1 MRTFDD
7 ETPWAAVRRDLRHT
21 RATLKAAAVHGP
33 ALKEIQKV
41 LDRWHALNQQLIDAE
56 DAVVDSHALVGWHD
70 SVLDQ
75 RVGAFSRDLDHAV
88 GGDRSHRTFTSFFP
102 EAPGEV
108 IRLGLESEIE
118 RTAHFDQVAGAIKL
132 PKDAQDSLRSVGEAR
147 TAGAGSLKAREESV
161 KSEALSWLRVRQL
174 KDDANA
180 VRRSVFNALE
190 RHAIDRGIGSDY
202 AGRFFL
208 LAPRRTR
215 KAKATTGGGVPSEP
229 VEPKKG

>member
-7 ETPWAAVRRDLRHT
+7 ETPWAAVRKDLRHT

-56 DAVVDSHALVGWHD
+56 DAVVDSHALVSWNDG
-70 SVLDQ
+70 VLDQ

-88 GGDRSHRTFTSFFP
+88 GGDRGHRTFTSFFP

-132 PKDAQDSLRSVGEAR
+132 PKGAQDTLRDVGEAR

-161 KSEALSWLRVRQL
+161 KSEALAWLRVRQL
-174 KDDANA
+174 KDDANS
-180 VRRSVFNALE
+180 VRRSVFNTLE

-215 KAKATTGGGVPSEP
+215 KAKAATGGVPTEP

>member
-33 ALKEIQKV
+33 ALKEIQKL

-56 DAVVDSHALVGWHD
+56 DAVVDSHAQVAWHD
-70 SVLDQ
+70 GVLDE
-75 RVGAFSRDLDHAV
+75 RVGAFARDLDHAV

-102 EAPGEV
+102 QAPNEV

-118 RTAHFDQVAGAIKL
+118 RTAHFDQVAGALKL
-132 PKDAQDSLRSVGEAR
+132 AKNAQDTLRGVGEAR
-147 TAGAGSLKAREESV
+147 TAGSASLKAREESV
-161 KSEALSWLRVRQL
+161 KSEALTWLRVRQL

-180 VRRSVFNALE
+180 VRRSVFNTLE
-190 RHAIDRGIGSDY
+190 RHAIDRGIASGY

-215 KAKATTGGGVPSEP
+215 KVKATTGGAPTGP
-229 VEPKKG
+229 VEPTKG